1 MNTVERFY
9 LIFKCGVKGVYR
21 RSAEHHLHR
30 YLAEFDQSVGR
41 DSQMKTAVIQ
51 DHRRLYRVWPTIEAL
66 RFARL

>member
-30 YLAEFDQSVGR
+30 YLGEFYHRVVWYP
-41 DSQMKTAVIQ
+41 QMKTAVIQ